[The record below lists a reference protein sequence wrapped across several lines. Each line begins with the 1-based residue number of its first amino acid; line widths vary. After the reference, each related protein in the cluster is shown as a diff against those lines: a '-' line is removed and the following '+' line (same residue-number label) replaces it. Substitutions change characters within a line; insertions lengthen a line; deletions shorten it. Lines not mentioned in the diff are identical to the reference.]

1 VSGKPTTRLSLDL
14 QDVSSGFDI
23 PAQSLLKL
31 WVRAALQGQ
40 RRQAEIS
47 LRIVDEAEMTE
58 LNGQYRGKTYPTNV
72 LSFPADLP
80 PEVKLPYLG
89 DIVICAA
96 VVEREALAQ
105 GKQPRD
111 HWAHLLVHGTLH
123 LLGFDH
129 IESADA
135 EAMESR
141 EIEILQELA
150 IANPYIIAADA
161 PGNATRE
168 SESTNDE
175 SPSEDG
181 LVNHG

>member
-1 VSGKPTTRLSLDL
+1 MNGRSSTRLSLDL
-14 QDVSSGFDI
+14 QDASSGFDI

-31 WVRAALQGQ
+31 WMRAALEGQ

-47 LRIVDEAEMTE
+47 LRVVDEAEMTD
-58 LNGQYRGKTYPTNV
+58 LNGRYRGKAYPTNV

-105 GKQPRD
+105 GKKPHD
-111 HWAHLLVHGTLH
+111 HWAHLLIHGTLH
-123 LLGFDH
+123 LLGHDH
-129 IESADA
+129 IEDAEA

-141 EIEILQELA
+141 EIEILKTLA
-150 IANPYIIAADA
+150 IANPY
-161 PGNATRE
+161 E
-168 SESTNDE
+168 SPNDE

>member
-1 VSGKPTTRLSLDL
+1 
-14 QDVSSGFDI
+14 
-23 PAQSLLKL
+23 LLKL
-31 WVRAALQGQ
+31 WVRAALEGQ

-58 LNGQYRGKTYPTNV
+58 LNGQYRGKAYATNV

-105 GKQPRD
+105 GKTPRD

-129 IESADA
+129 IDSAEA

-141 EIEILQELA
+141 EIEILETLA
-150 IANPYIIAADA
+150 IANPYIIAADDA
-161 PGNATRE
+161 H
-168 SESTNDE
+168 SSDE